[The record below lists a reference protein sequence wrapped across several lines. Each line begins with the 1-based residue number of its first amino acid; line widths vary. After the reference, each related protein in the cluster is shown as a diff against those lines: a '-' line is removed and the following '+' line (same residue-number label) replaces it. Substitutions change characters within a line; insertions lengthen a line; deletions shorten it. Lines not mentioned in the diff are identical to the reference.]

1 MSITVKSIDEF
12 QMKKL
17 LKDCPKEIQQYVK
30 ALKSFI
36 DNSANLRD
44 KQTRKII
51 EQAKEI
57 SRYEKERKVNN
68 EEGC

>member
-1 MSITVKSIDEF
+1 MSMQVKSIDEF

-17 LKDCPKEIQQYVK
+17 LKDCPKEIQYYVK

-36 DNSANLRD
+36 DNSGNLRD
-44 KQTRKII
+44 KQTKKIV

-57 SRYEKERKVNN
+57 EMLKGRLSIYDNSK
-68 EEGC
+68 

>member
-1 MSITVKSIDEF
+1 MSIQVKSIDEF

-17 LKDCPKEIQQYVK
+17 LKDCPKQIQQYVK

-36 DNSANLRD
+36 DNSGNLRD
-44 KQTRKII
+44 KQTKKIV

-57 SRYEKERKVNN
+57 SELRKELKKYHFV
-68 EEGC
+68 